1 MRIRSLTIATV
12 LLTAMLL
19 VPVSSYAIIDG
30 WVYGGYTFAG
40 DFKYKTKELFT
51 SVSKSK
57 DLNGFEYGALA
68 HVNFGMPMVFSLGLG
83 GFFQQTPTKDV
94 TKTDY
99 GIDAMF
105 MLKLPVIPFNPYV
118 RGGVSIN
125 QNLKYDISGASDK
138 SKYFN
143 AYYAGGGIAVKVV
156 AIVYVFGEYL
166 YNWTIDGKGRSN
178 SVHAGAGIYF

>member
-1 MRIRSLTIATV
+1 MHMKSLRIAAVMLA
-12 LLTAMLL
+12 AMLL
-19 VPVSSYAIIDG
+19 IPASSYAIIDG

-40 DFKYKTKELFT
+40 NFKYESKELFT
-51 SVSKSK
+51 SAHKSK
-57 DLNGFEYGALA
+57 NLNGFEYGALA

-99 GIDAMF
+99 GLDAMF
-105 MLKLPVIPFNPYV
+105 VLRLLGGFINPYA
-118 RGGVSIN
+118 RGGVSIK
-125 QNLKYDISGASDK
+125 QDLKYDIQGARDK
-138 SKYFN
+138 SDYFN
-143 AYYAGGGIAVKVV
+143 AYYAGGGVAVKVV